1 MFTPC
6 SNPDR
11 LTAMNSAYGPWNQ
24 VAVIHPSSCHTRAN
38 SSQRPESRR
47 TTQSST
53 TLRIAA
59 AAAKSNS
66 ALTTHILPFTR
77 A

>member
-24 VAVIHPSSCHTRAN
+24 VAVIHPSSCQTRAN
-38 SSQRPESRR
+38 SSHRPESRS

-53 TLRIAA
+53 TFRIAD

-66 ALTTHILPFTR
+66 SSTSISSP
-77 A
+77 